1 MTDKYW
7 GPLTWKALH
16 SITYNYPENPNINV
30 KKTYVHFFN
39 KIVPNMLPCII
50 CFNHYLKYIS
60 SRPIHNYINNK
71 TDLVR
76 WLVDMHNSINRRNNK
91 PILSYWDVDNIYK
104 NKIYFNDIN
113 QLILYNRKRVQYRYL
128 KPQLFNQIVFF
139 LNLSILKILPT
150 TYNI

>member
-1 MTDKYW
+1 
-7 GPLTWKALH
+7 
-16 SITYNYPENPNINV
+16 
-30 KKTYVHFFN
+30 
-39 KIVPNMLPCII
+39 
-50 CFNHYLKYIS
+50 
-60 SRPIHNYINNK
+60 
-71 TDLVR
+71 
-76 WLVDMHNSINRRNNK
+76 MHNSINRRNNK
-91 PILSYWDVDNIYK
+91 PILSYRDVDNIYK